1 MDATGKISHIGG
13 FRLEELGIKTDRG
26 GIIVDEYLRT
36 NISNIYASSD
46 VISKNIPKLTPTA
59 AFESKYIA
67 SQILRNDK
75 KIEYP
80 VIPSLVFTI
89 PRIAQV
95 EVTQE
100 EAEHNPEKYHTATF
114 KYDEMMLFQQKNE
127 IDAEI
132 SVVLDNNNNYL
143 VGADIYGEEAA
154 DLINIFTIII
164 NQKMRKSEIEKMIF
178 AFPATTWGIFNFFL
192 NNVLVD

>member
-1 MDATGKISHIGG
+1 M
-13 FRLEELGIKTDRG
+13 
-26 GIIVDEYLRT
+26 
-36 NISNIYASSD
+36 
-46 VISKNIPKLTPTA
+46 
-59 AFESKYIA
+59 
-67 SQILRNDK
+67 
-75 KIEYP
+75 
-80 VIPSLVFTI
+80 FTI

-100 EAEHNPEKYHTATF
+100 EAEHNPKKYHTATF
-114 KYDEMMLFQQKNE
+114 KYGEMMLFQQKNE

-132 SVVLDNNNNYL
+132 SVVLDNNNYL

-192 NNVLVD
+192 DNVLVD

>member
-1 MDATGKISHIGG
+1 M
-13 FRLEELGIKTDRG
+13 
-26 GIIVDEYLRT
+26 
-36 NISNIYASSD
+36 
-46 VISKNIPKLTPTA
+46 TPTV

-67 SQILRNDK
+67 SQILGNDK

-100 EAEHNPEKYHTATF
+100 ETEHNPEKYHTATF
-114 KYDEMMLFQQKNE
+114 KYGEMMLFQQKNE
-127 IDAEI
+127 IDVEI
-132 SVVLDNNNNYL
+132 SVVLDNNNYL
-143 VGADIYGEEAA
+143 VGADIYGEDEEAA
-154 DLINIFTIII
+154 NLINIFTIII

-192 NNVLVD
+192 DNVLVD